1 MKNVVLITGGFDPIH
16 SGHLEYIR
24 AAKDKGDV
32 LVIGLQSD
40 EWLKNK
46 KGVYF
51 LPFKERCKVLEA
63 IRHVDKVISFDDSDG
78 TACRAIE
85 KVKGMYNGDNI
96 IFANGGDRTPE
107 TAPPEESDIQGVTY
121 LWGVGGEKTNSS
133 SVILKKYLDAIN
145 KNK

>member
-32 LVIGLQSD
+32 LVVGLQSD

-51 LPFKERCKVLEA
+51 LPFEERC
-63 IRHVDKVISFDDSDG
+63 
-78 TACRAIE
+78 
-85 KVKGMYNGDNI
+85 
-96 IFANGGDRTPE
+96 NGGDRTPE
-107 TAPPEESDIQGVTY
+107 TAPPEESNIQGVTY

>member
-1 MKNVVLITGGFDPIH
+1 MKNIVLITGGFDPIH

-32 LVIGLQSD
+32 LVVGLQSD
-40 EWLKNK
+40 EWLQNK

-51 LPFKERCKVLEA
+51 LPFEERFKVLEA
-63 IRHVDKVISFDDSDG
+63 VKYVDKVISFDDSDG
-78 TACRAIE
+78 TAYRAIE
-85 KVKGMYNGDNI
+85 KVKEMYNGDNI

-107 TAPPEESDIQGVTY
+107 TAPPEESNIQGVMY

-133 SVILKKYLDAIN
+133 SGILKKYLDAVN